1 MISKADIE
9 FLHEHCPLDK
19 GDFIKI
25 LALSDGEK
33 PDVIAAVDAMHR
45 VDVYLFQGRGEGVWP
60 KYSQFNSDADRQDY
74 AFDCLQRLQGN
85 LWIHIDNYLDIL
97 KGHEAFYAVGNAV
110 ELYQHR
116 ISQSFEC
123 SSQHPDERKLNEK
136 LERSRR

>member
-1 MISKADIE
+1 M
-9 FLHEHCPLDK
+9 
-19 GDFIKI
+19 
-25 LALSDGEK
+25 
-33 PDVIAAVDAMHR
+33 
-45 VDVYLFQGRGEGVWP
+45 
-60 KYSQFNSDADRQDY
+60 
-74 AFDCLQRLQGN
+74 QGN

-136 LERSRR
+136 LERSRRLFGVLDKARSVLGVGAFQVPDFSDCDEIDELAFDGGEPTNNVVYLGRA